1 MAIDIYK
8 TQTML
13 AAIEQMKPVTAFL
26 RDRYFPHS
34 DSDIFPG
41 EEVLVEFKDST
52 GRKMAPVVLPR
63 KGSISGRA
71 RGLQHLQNGA
81 PAGRALPPA
90 DHRRPQPQGLRGGS
104 LL

>member
-13 AAIEQMKPVTAFL
+13 AAVEQMKPATAFL

-34 DSDIFPG
+34 AGDIFPG

-52 GRKMAPVVLPR
+52 GRRMAPVVLPR
-63 KGSISGRA
+63 KGSISVEREGYSTSSVFLLA
-71 RGLQHLQNGA
+71 
-81 PAGRALPPA
+81 ALPL
-90 DHRRPQPQGLRGGS
+90 DN
-104 LL
+104 